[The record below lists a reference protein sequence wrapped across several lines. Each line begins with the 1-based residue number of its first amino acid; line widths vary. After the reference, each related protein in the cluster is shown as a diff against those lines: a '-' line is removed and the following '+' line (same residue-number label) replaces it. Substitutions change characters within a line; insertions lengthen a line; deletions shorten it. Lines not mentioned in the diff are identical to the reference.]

1 MARNILVLILFVI
14 AVTSTPAQAAPVS
27 PETGCPMEQWF
38 DLSARIVGANKIAV
52 TVTDATQTET
62 PPADLAVWAVDQGGT
77 LVYERIVTVPMLHL
91 GESWTFTATVDI
103 YTPLGMIAGY
113 WAWQDRAAEILRVPG
128 SCAAHRMMLYRAL
141 FPCAAVGSGAHC
153 DGSMRGIAPTGV
165 K

>member
-1 MARNILVLILFVI
+1 MARNILILIVLLM
-14 AVTSTPAQAAPVS
+14 AVTSTPTQAAPVS
-27 PETGCPMEQWF
+27 PETGCPTEEWF
-38 DLSARIVGANKIAV
+38 DLSARIVSANQIAV
-52 TVTDATQTET
+52 TVTDATLTET

-77 LVYERIVTVPMLHL
+77 LVYENIVTVPTLHL
-91 GESWTFTATVDI
+91 GESFVFTPTVDI

-153 DGSMRGIAPTGV
+153 DGRSTGETR
-165 K
+165 

>member
-14 AVTSTPAQAAPVS
+14 AVTATPAQAAPVA

-38 DLSARIVGANKIAV
+38 NLSARIVSSSQLAV
-52 TVTDATQTET
+52 TVTDMTQTET
-62 PPADLAVWAVDQGGT
+62 PPAYLAVWAVDQGGT
-77 LVYERIVTVPMLHL
+77 LVYENIVTVPMLHL

-103 YTPLGMIAGY
+103 YTPLGAIAGY

-128 SCAAHRMMLYRAL
+128 SCTAHRMMLWRVRL
-141 FPCAAVGSGAHC
+141 PCALNGSGAHC
-153 DGSMRGIAPTGV
+153 DGRPTGA